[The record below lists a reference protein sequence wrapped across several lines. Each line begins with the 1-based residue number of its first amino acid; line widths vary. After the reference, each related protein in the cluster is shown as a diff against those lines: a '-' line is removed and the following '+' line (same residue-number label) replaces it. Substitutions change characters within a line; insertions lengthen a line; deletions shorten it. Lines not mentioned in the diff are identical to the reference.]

1 MEEQDADKAAIY
13 ATMME
18 HTRLVDVVANV
29 QICFDPNPMATRI
42 EEDRT
47 WLEEFYEYERWIQQ
61 AAALTTTADPTP
73 DESQSKWIVRFVMDA
88 ETMLDKNITM
98 DDIHFAMTNSK
109 FGEDIACAYSDYNA
123 SELVFRV
130 RMNAASFAKGKRKGG
145 NADPLDQSDDIYVL
159 KMFQDQ
165 LLNQIVLRGVNR
177 IEKVIARKIQSS
189 VVLQEAS
196 TPTGQ
201 AAAASENVVKKDGK
215 YVKKDTW
222 VLDTTGTNLLDVL
235 ALDYIDATRT
245 FSNDIREVFDIL
257 GLEAARQMIYN
268 EMSDVMEFSGGGYIN
283 YHHLGLLC
291 DRMTCNHNM
300 IPIFRS
306 GLLSDDTGP
315 IAKCT
320 FEEQTAMLLQ
330 AARHGDV
337 DPMRGVSANVM
348 CGQFGNYGT
357 SSFQLVL
364 DMDAV
369 AALEATPLS
378 VQHADDDDEEEGDQA
393 DIILKSKMT
402 IHNNIVNLKAAT
414 QDNPEIEEEEE
425 DNYNLGF

>member
-1 MEEQDADKAAIY
+1 
-13 ATMME
+13 
-18 HTRLVDVVANV
+18 
-29 QICFDPNPMATRI
+29 
-42 EEDRT
+42 
-47 WLEEFYEYERWIQQ
+47 
-61 AAALTTTADPTP
+61 
-73 DESQSKWIVRFVMDA
+73 VMDA
-88 ETMLDKNITM
+88 ETMLHKNITM
-98 DDIHFAMTNSK
+98 DDIHFALTNSK
-109 FGEDIACAYSDYNA
+109 FNDDIACAFSDYNA
-123 SELVFRV
+123 SELVFRI

-145 NADPLDQSDDIYVL
+145 ATDPLDQSDDIYVL

-165 LLNQIVLRGVNR
+165 LLNQIVLRGVHG
-177 IEKVIARKIQSS
+177 IEKVTTRKLQSS
-189 VVLQEAS
+189 VVLLSS
-196 TPTGQ
+196 TTTTT
-201 AAAASENVVKKDGK
+201 NKDDVTKRDGK

-222 VLDTTGTNLLDVL
+222 VLDTTGTNLLEVL

-245 FSNDIREVFDIL
+245 FSNDIREVFHVL

-364 DMDAV
+364 DMEAMASVEAMPMHPPRDDAK
-369 AALEATPLS
+369 E
-378 VQHADDDDEEEGDQA
+378 DDDDEANVA
-393 DIILKSKMT
+393 DTVLKSKMT
-402 IHNNIVNLKAAT
+402 IHNNIVNLSSSTAT
-414 QDNPEIEEEEE
+414 HCGVEEEEEEE
-425 DNYNLGF
+425 DQDFGF